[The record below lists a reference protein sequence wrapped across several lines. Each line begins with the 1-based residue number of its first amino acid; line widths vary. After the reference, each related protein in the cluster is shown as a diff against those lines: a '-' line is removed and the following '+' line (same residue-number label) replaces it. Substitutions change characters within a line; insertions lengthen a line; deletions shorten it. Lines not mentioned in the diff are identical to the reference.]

1 MKYGT
6 EISCCPLCGGNIIV
20 SDHWQFSYDR
30 VVLKS
35 GKLSKRT
42 KRSNSGPME
51 VMTAAC
57 ENVFDGTCSANW
69 DADDF
74 NLSEEEKFMD
84 YKYSEQ
90 GESK

>member
-1 MKYGT
+1 MT
-6 EISCCPLCGGNIIV
+6 ELFLKAV
-20 SDHWQFSYDR
+20 SYRREPKGQI
-30 VVLKS
+30 LA
-35 GKLSKRT
+35 
-42 KRSNSGPME
+42 PME

-57 ENVFDGTCSANW
+57 ENVFNGTCSANW

-74 NLSEEEKFMD
+74 NLSEEEKFID